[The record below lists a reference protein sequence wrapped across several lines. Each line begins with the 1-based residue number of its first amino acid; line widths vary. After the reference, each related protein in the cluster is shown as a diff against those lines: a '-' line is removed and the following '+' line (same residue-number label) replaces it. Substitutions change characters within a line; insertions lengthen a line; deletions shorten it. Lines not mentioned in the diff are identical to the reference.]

1 MVSLDVD
8 FRGDFFFFSDML
20 DEGQYPVASEK
31 YQADSFRI
39 NV

>member
-1 MVSLDVD
+1 VVSLDVD
-8 FRGDFFFFSDML
+8 FRAAFFSIDML
-20 DEGQYPVASEK
+20 DEGKHPVACEK